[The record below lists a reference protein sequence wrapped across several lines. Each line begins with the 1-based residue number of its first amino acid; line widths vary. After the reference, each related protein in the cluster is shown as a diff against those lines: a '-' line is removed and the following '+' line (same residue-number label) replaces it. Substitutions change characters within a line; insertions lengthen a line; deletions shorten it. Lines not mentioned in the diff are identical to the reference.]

1 MTNKEKYK
9 PAFDALATSG
19 DFQMEVDNMSRLN
32 RRHKLKTIAAA
43 IAACLI
49 VTIGTGTAYA
59 ADVGGIQRK
68 VQMWIHGDQTDVTLK
83 IDSDGSYTGKYTD
96 KDGNEK
102 EFGGGGVAYEW
113 NGTERPLTEEEI
125 MEEMNAPDVEY
136 EDDGKVM
143 LYYKNQSVD
152 ITDKFDKDGVCYV
165 KLEDGDGVLYVT
177 VKYNNGFSTS
187 SDRYIMPY
195 EFN

>member
-9 PAFDALATSG
+9 QTFDALAASG

-32 RRHKLKTIAAA
+32 RKHKLKTIAAA

>member
-1 MTNKEKYK
+1 MSNKEKYK
-9 PAFDALATSG
+9 QAFDALAASG
-19 DFQMEVDNMSRLN
+19 DFQVEVDNMSILK
-32 RRHKLKTIAAA
+32 RRHKLRTIAAA

-68 VQMWIHGDQTDVTLK
+68 VQLWIHGDQTDVTLK
-83 IDSDGSYTGKYTD
+83 FDSNGSYTGTYTD

-102 EFGGGGVAYEW
+102 EIGGGGVAYEW
-113 NGTERPLTEEEI
+113 NGKERPLTEEEL
-125 MEEMNAPDVEY
+125 MEEMNGPDVEY
-136 EDDGKVM
+136 EDDGTVM

-165 KLEDGDGVLYVT
+165 KLKEGDKTLYVT
-177 VKYNNGFSTS
+177 VKYNNGLATS
-187 SDRYIMPY
+187 WDRYVMPY

>member
-9 PAFDALATSG
+9 QAFDALAASG

-32 RRHKLKTIAAA
+32 RRQKLKTIAAA

-102 EFGGGGVAYEW
+102 EFGGGGVAYDW

>member
-9 PAFDALATSG
+9 QSFDALAASG
-19 DFQMEVDNMSRLN
+19 DFQVEVDNMSMLN
-32 RRHKLKTIAAA
+32 RRHKLKTVAAV

-49 VTIGTGTAYA
+49 LAIGTGTAYA

-68 VQMWIHGDQTDVTLK
+68 VQLWIHGDQTDVTLK
-83 IDSDGSYTGKYTD
+83 FDSNGSYTGTYTD

-102 EFGGGGVAYEW
+102 EIGGGGVAYEW
-113 NGTERPLTEEEI
+113 NGKERPLTEEEL
-125 MEEMNAPDVEY
+125 MEEMNGPDAEY
-136 EDDGKVM
+136 EDDGTVM

-152 ITDKFDKDGVCYV
+152 ITDKFDKDGICYV
-165 KLEDGDGVLYVT
+165 KLKEGDKTLYVT
-177 VKYNNGFSTS
+177 VKYNNGLATS
-187 SDRYIMPY
+187 WDRYVMPY

>member
-1 MTNKEKYK
+1 MTNKAKYK
-9 PAFDALATSG
+9 QAFDALAASG

-32 RRHKLKTIAAA
+32 RKHKLKTIAAA

>member
-9 PAFDALATSG
+9 QAFDALAASG
-19 DFQMEVDNMSRLN
+19 DFQVEVDNMSLLN
-32 RRHKLKTIAAA
+32 RRHKLKTIAAV

-68 VQMWIHGDQTDVTLK
+68 VQLWIHGDQTDVTLK
-83 IDSDGSYTGKYTD
+83 FDSDGSYTGRYTD
-96 KDGNEK
+96 KDGKEK
-102 EFGGGGVAYEW
+102 EIGGGGVAYEW
-113 NGTERPLTEEEI
+113 NGTERPLTEEELI
-125 MEEMNAPDVEY
+125 EEMNSPDVEY

-152 ITDKFDKDGVCYV
+152 ITDKFDKEGVCYV
-165 KLEDGDGVLYVT
+165 KLEDGDGLLYVT

>member
-9 PAFDALATSG
+9 QAFDALAASG
-19 DFQMEVDNMSRLN
+19 DFQVEVDNMSILN
-32 RRHKLKTIAAA
+32 RRHKLKTIAAV

-68 VQMWIHGDQTDVTLK
+68 VQLWIHGDQTDATLK
-83 IDSDGSYTGKYTD
+83 FDSDGSYTGTYTD

-102 EFGGGGVAYEW
+102 EIGGGGIAYEW
-113 NGTERPLTEEEI
+113 NGTERPLTEEEL

-136 EDDGKVM
+136 EDDGTVM

-152 ITDKFDKDGVCYV
+152 ITNKFDKDGVCYV
-165 KLEDGDGVLYVT
+165 KLEDGDKTLYVT

-187 SDRYIMPY
+187 WDRYMMPY

>member
-9 PAFDALATSG
+9 QAFDALAASG
-19 DFQMEVDNMSRLN
+19 DFQVEVDNMSRLN

-68 VQMWIHGDQTDVTLK
+68 VQLWIHGDQTDVTLK

-113 NGTERPLTEEEI
+113 NGKERPLTEEEI

-143 LYYKNQSVD
+143 VYYKNQSVD
-152 ITDKFDKDGVCYV
+152 ITNKFDKDGVCYV
-165 KLEDGDGVLYVT
+165 KLEDGKGAIYVT

-187 SDRYIMPY
+187 PDRYIMPY

>member
-1 MTNKEKYK
+1 
-9 PAFDALATSG
+9 
-19 DFQMEVDNMSRLN
+19 MSRLN
-32 RRHKLKTIAAA
+32 RRQKLKTIAAA

-102 EFGGGGVAYEW
+102 EFGGGGVAYDW

>member
-9 PAFDALATSG
+9 QAFDALATSG
-19 DFQMEVDNMSRLN
+19 DFQVEVDNMSALN
-32 RRHKLKTIAAA
+32 RRHRLKTIAAA

-49 VTIGTGTAYA
+49 LAIGTGTAYA

-68 VQMWIHGDQTDVTLK
+68 VQLWIHGDQTDVTLK
-83 IDSDGSYTGKYTD
+83 FDSNGSYTGKYTD

-113 NGTERPLTEEEI
+113 NGKERPLTEEEI
-125 MEEMNAPDVEY
+125 IEEINAPDVEY
-136 EDDGKVM
+136 EDDGTVM

-165 KLEDGDGVLYVT
+165 KLEDGKKSIYVT

-187 SDRYIMPY
+187 PDRYIMPY